1 MISSGNSHRIKSRER
16 RTDRRIIALG
26 VPALG
31 TLAIEPLYRLVDT
44 AIVGRIGTEQ
54 LAGLAVAVAVLS
66 LVLAGSNF
74 LTYGTTERVA
84 RRLAAQQTGAAADVG
99 VQAIWLSAIV
109 AVAVTP
115 VLLFAAGP
123 LVGAFGADGAAA
135 GHGTLYLQI
144 SAVGVPFVLVTLAA
158 QGSLRGAADYRT
170 PLVIVLGAT
179 LFDLVLEVLLVF
191 MLDLGIAGAAWS
203 TVAAQAAAAIA
214 FLVAVR
220 RQLRPAGRR
229 TPSWEEMSPLVT
241 AGKHLLLR
249 VGSMLAVL
257 TGATALAARVDDETL
272 AAHQVAITLFTF
284 LALVLDALS
293 VPAQTLVADA
303 LGVDDGDAA
312 LIARR
317 VTVLSTIAGA
327 MLGLVVAALSPVLP
341 ALFSDD
347 ADVRSLAT
355 TAMLLLAVMLVPGGI
370 AFAGDGVLIGAGDY
384 RFLGVA
390 ALGYLIAVAPVGA
403 LVVLTPGAGIT
414 AIWLGLL
421 AWMCLRAAVNLW
433 RVRRLLPLSPTGS

>member
-1 MISSGNSHRIKSRER
+1 VFSSADSPRTRARER
-16 RTDRRIIALG
+16 QTDRRIIALG
-26 VPALG
+26 IPALG

-44 AIVGRIGTEQ
+44 AIVGRIGTEE

-84 RRLAAQQTGAAADVG
+84 RRLAARQPGAAADVG
-99 VQAIWLSAIV
+99 VQAIWLSVIV

-115 VLLFAAGP
+115 VLLVAARP

-135 GHGTLYLQI
+135 GHGTVYLQI

-170 PLVIVLGAT
+170 PLAIVLAAN

-191 MLDLGIAGAAWS
+191 VLDLGIAGAAWS

-214 FLVAVR
+214 FVVAVR
-220 RQLRPAGRR
+220 RQLRPARQR
-229 TPSWEEMSPLVT
+229 APSWTEMSPLVT

-272 AAHQVAITLFTF
+272 AAHQVTITLFTF

-303 LGVDDGDAA
+303 LGDGGGDGGDAA
-312 LIARR
+312 MIARR
-317 VTVLSTIAGA
+317 VTLLSTVAGA
-327 MLGLVVAALSPVLP
+327 VLGLVVAALSPVLP
-341 ALFSDD
+341 SLFSDD
-347 ADVRSLAT
+347 ADVRSLVT
-355 TAMLLLAVMLVPGGI
+355 TAMLLLAVMLVPGGV

-384 RFLGVA
+384 RFLGLA
-390 ALGYLIAVAPVGA
+390 ALGYLVAVAPIGA
-403 LVVLTPGAGIT
+403 VVLATPGAGIT
-414 AIWLGLL
+414 AIWLGLV
-421 AWMCLRAAVNLW
+421 AWMCLRAAVNLR
-433 RVRRLLPLSPTGS
+433 RVHRLLPLVR